1 MNRQQTDWAV
11 DKQDTIK
18 SNYTHV
24 TANKRN
30 AQSVVPEATVL
41 KAHLR
46 AKLKSK
52 QNKTKQ
58 IN

>member
-1 MNRQQTDWAV
+1 MNRRQTGWAV

-24 TANKRN
+24 TANKSN
-30 AQSVVPEATVL
+30 AQSVVPEATIPKV
-41 KAHLR
+41 HLR

-52 QNKTKQ
+52 QN
-58 IN
+58 